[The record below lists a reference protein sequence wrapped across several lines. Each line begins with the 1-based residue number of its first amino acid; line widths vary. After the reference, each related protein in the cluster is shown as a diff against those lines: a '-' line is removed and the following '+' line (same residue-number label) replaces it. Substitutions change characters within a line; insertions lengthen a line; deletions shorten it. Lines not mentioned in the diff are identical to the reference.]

1 MYIYAFETR
10 QLEEQANGAY
20 THTHVYLEEEETQ
33 TSIRNRKKESSLLS
47 FFFVHRQP
55 ATAGAALER

>member
-1 MYIYAFETR
+1 MLLRLDSWRSRLTAH
-10 QLEEQANGAY
+10 